1 MPRPEHTSFLI
12 STGFRR
18 LLAGGLI
25 LLLVLLLFLPR
36 QAQEWLGQMGEPM
49 ALILEGPLH
58 GVAAI
63 QDSVE
68 ETWNHYIALQHV
80 WEDNQ
85 RLKQEVQ
92 QLQGE
97 QNRLREQ
104 AILAKEFEKL
114 SKYQTTAPMATLPA
128 RIIGRNVSNWY
139 RAIII
144 DKGTRDGV
152 HAEMGVITEAGVVGR
167 VIRVNAITSIVL
179 LLSDPNVAITGMI
192 QTSRDE
198 GIIQGT
204 PQGSLQ
210 MKYLPPLSPVQV
222 GDAVV
227 TSGLTDDFPRG
238 LQIGHIQQIT
248 KAATDLFQSG
258 EITPVVDFSKLEGV
272 LVITSFQPTISAE
285 SPPSEESEG
294 MIPVP
299 QHLP

>member
-1 MPRPEHTSFLI
+1 MPRPEQTSFPI
-12 STGFRR
+12 STVFRR

-25 LLLVLLLFLPR
+25 LFLVLLLFLPR
-36 QAQEWLGQMGEPM
+36 QAQEWLGEPM

-58 GVAAI
+58 GVAAL
-63 QDSVE
+63 QDSIGK
-68 ETWNHYIALQHV
+68 TWNHYIALQHV

-85 RLKQEVQ
+85 RLKQEIQ

-104 AILAKEFEKL
+104 AILAREFEKL
-114 SKYQTTAPMATLPA
+114 SKYQTTAPITTLPA

-139 RAIII
+139 RAIVI
-144 DKGTRDGV
+144 DKGSRDGI
-152 HAEMGVITEAGVVGR
+152 HAEMGVITDAGVVGR

-204 PQGSLQ
+204 PQGTLQ

-238 LQIGHIQQIT
+238 LHIGHIQQIT

-258 EITPVVDFSKLEGV
+258 EITPIVDFSKLEGV
-272 LVITSFQPTISAE
+272 LVITSFQPTISQESQPSAE
-285 SPPSEESEG
+285 PLS
-294 MIPVP
+294 VP
-299 QHLP
+299 

>member
-1 MPRPEHTSFLI
+1 MSRSERTSFPI
-12 STGFRR
+12 SVGLRR
-18 LLAGGLI
+18 LLAGGFI
-25 LLLVLLLFLPR
+25 LFLVLLLFLPR
-36 QAQEWLGQMGEPM
+36 QSQEWLGQMGGPM

-63 QDSVE
+63 QDSVG

-85 RLKQEVQ
+85 RLKQEIQ

-104 AILAKEFEKL
+104 AILTREFQKL
-114 SKYQTTAPMATLPA
+114 SLYQATAPMTTLPA
-128 RIIGRNVSNWY
+128 RIIGRNASNWY
-139 RAIII
+139 QAMIIN
-144 DKGTRDGV
+144 KGTRDGI
-152 HAEMGVITEAGVVGR
+152 HAEMGVITDAGVVGR
-167 VIRVNAITSIVL
+167 VVRVNPTTSVVL

-204 PQGSLQ
+204 PQGNIH

-222 GDAVV
+222 GDVVV
-227 TSGLTDDFPRG
+227 TSGLTKDFPRG
-238 LQIGHIQQIT
+238 LHIGHIQQIT

-258 EITPVVDFSKLEGV
+258 EITPIVDFSKLEGV
-272 LVITSFQPTISAE
+272 LVVTSFQPTIADE
-285 SPPSEESEG
+285 SPLSKEPL
-294 MIPVP
+294 PVP
-299 QHLP
+299 